1 MKNMMNMMKQAQ
13 QMKQRMDAMQAEL
26 KTTEMEGSAGGDMVT
41 VRVNGENEIL
51 RVSISPKAA
60 EDIETLE
67 DLVTVATNDALGKI
81 KAHVSEE
88 MKKVTGG
95 MNLPF

>member
-81 KAHVSEE
+81 KDHVAAE

>member
-13 QMKQRMDAMQAEL
+13 QMKKRMDAMQAEL
-26 KTTEMEGSAGGDMVT
+26 KTMEMEGSAGGDMVT

-51 RVSISPKAA
+51 RVNIDPKAA

-67 DLVTVATNDALGKI
+67 DLVTVAANDALTKI
-81 KAHVSEE
+81 KNHVSEE